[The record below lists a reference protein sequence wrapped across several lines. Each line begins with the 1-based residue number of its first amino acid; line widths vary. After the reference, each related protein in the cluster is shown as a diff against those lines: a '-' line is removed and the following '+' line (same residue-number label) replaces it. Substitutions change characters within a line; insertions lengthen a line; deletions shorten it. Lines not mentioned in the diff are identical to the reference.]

1 MSGLGAIITFFCR
14 FASTV
19 WNKYVILNKSY
30 LLKVLGITLFNP
42 EAQEAWECYHSNFPS
57 RTKESTL
64 HFPRPPG
71 QGSVAALPSCRRS
84 YSVQEPAHISHW
96 RGLASLHPEE
106 GSLCHCSCT
115 WPPASAVLFCFFFSH
130 SLCPKSPLSWLS
142 IFSKFY
148 PGEPNPITRALK
160 SRVLSLAGV
169 RIDVA
174 EEEVREI
181 RRMRGTLP
189 PLLEGAT
196 WKARGGLWVA
206 SRSKDGRQPGRK
218 RTSVLPPRG
227 TESDQK
233 LE

>member
-1 MSGLGAIITFFCR
+1 MGMLPQQFLLQNEGEHTALPTTPRSGVCGCF
-14 FASTV
+14 TV
-19 WNKYVILNKSY
+19 MQ
-30 LLKVLGITLFNP
+30 KVLLCP
-42 EAQEAWECYHSNFPS
+42 
-57 RTKESTL
+57 RTCTHIALEGTCQFTPQGRLSVSLLL
-64 HFPRPPG
+64 H
-71 QGSVAALPSCRRS
+71 VATCLRS
-84 YSVQEPAHISHW
+84 F
-96 RGLASLHPEE
+96 L
-106 GSLCHCSCT
+106 
-115 WPPASAVLFCFFFSH
+115 FFFFFPIPSAQ
-130 SLCPKSPLSWLS
+130 PIPLSWLS

-218 RTSVLPPRG
+218 RTSVLLPRG

>member
-1 MSGLGAIITFFCR
+1 MGMATTAI
-14 FASTV
+14 SP
-19 WNKYVILNKSY
+19 
-30 LLKVLGITLFNP
+30 P
-42 EAQEAWECYHSNFPS
+42 E
-57 RTKESTL
+57 
-64 HFPRPPG
+64 
-71 QGSVAALPSCRRS
+71 RRR
-84 YSVQEPAHISHW
+84 AHCTSHDPQV
-96 RGLASLHPEE
+96 RGLWLPYRHAEGLTLSKNLHTYRIGGDLPVYTPRKA
-106 GSLCHCSCT
+106 LCVTALARGHL
-115 WPPASAVLFCFFFSH
+115 PPQFCFFFFFSH

-206 SRSKDGRQPGRK
+206 SRSKDGQQPGRK